1 MLLSFFLLLHMWS
14 GLSQATTSHSEF
26 SVFAGITLTDMKG
39 RSMLEAHVMST
50 SGIAMQSSNG
60 LGALG

>member
-1 MLLSFFLLLHMWS
+1 MWS

-26 SVFAGITLTDMKG
+26 SVFAGITLMDTQG
-39 RSMLEAHVMST
+39 RSMLEAHVMSP
-50 SGIAMQSSNG
+50 SGIAMQGSNG